1 MTKLLLF
8 LGLTFTI
15 LSSAFGK
22 SAAGE
27 KTRIVVDGKSDYH
40 IVISADAD
48 SVEQHAASELQSYFR
63 QISGAVLPIEREPA
77 SYEHEILVGRTQET
91 QRIISAKTLDS
102 LEADGYLL
110 RTDGQK
116 LVICGGAR
124 KGTLYGIY
132 SLLEDYLGC
141 RKYSATVT
149 VVPHSRNIVLPE
161 LHVLYNPFFRWREVH
176 YLNAMDRGYSDWQK
190 LYSLSDQRK
199 EWGMWVHTFD
209 KLVPASEYFA
219 SHPEYFTEQGG
230 RRIPS
235 GQLCLSNP
243 NVLDTLV
250 KNLRAMMAKQPA
262 AKYWSVSQND
272 NFNECQ
278 CDSCR
283 ALNEKFGGSSGT
295 VINFVN
301 HVAEQFPGKIISTL
315 AYQYTRA
322 APTHIKP
329 APNVNI
335 MLCSIECNRSEPIA
349 TDPRSAS
356 FRKDV
361 EDWGRLT
368 HNIIMWDYVVDF
380 RNLISPFPNF
390 RVLQPNIRF
399 FRKNGIRMI
408 FEQGCGANVGEFGAL
423 RTYLIAKLLWNPD
436 INIDSVMND
445 FLHGYYGAAAPYIRK
460 YINTMEDALAKS
472 GKELGIYSYPY
483 DQINSYLT
491 PALIRKYSRLFDQA
505 ERAVANHADVLKRVK
520 RARLPLEFAILDISI
535 HDVSPELS
543 YFNKNGKNWTVRK
556 SMRKLLDS
564 FVAEAEKAGMQRLEE
579 HGTSPEEYKKSVE
592 QLLHVSVRGNLA
604 FGKPVKVLTQYSDQY
619 PVGGGSALTNGF
631 HGPADYHCNWLG
643 FQGDNCE
650 AVVDLQSVKP
660 VHEIKTSFLQQWYAW
675 IWLPLEVKFSVS
687 TDGKNFTQV
696 GELPDPV
703 PDTTGGAFVTPF
715 NVSFPAVKARYV
727 KVDAISRKV
736 CPDWHI
742 GAGGKAWLF
751 IDEIVVK

>member
-1 MTKLLLF
+1 MRTLFFASLNFLF
-8 LGLTFTI
+8 LLNALASQPGNGQM
-15 LSSAFGK
+15 SVVSNGK
-22 SAAGE
+22 S
-27 KTRIVVDGKSDYH
+27 VYH
-40 IVISADAD
+40 IVIPAEAD
-48 SVEQHAASELQSYFR
+48 SVEIHAASELQSYFI
-63 QISGAVLPIEREPA
+63 QISGALLPIDREPA
-77 SYEHEILVGRTQET
+77 TFAHEILIGRTEQT
-91 QRIISAKTLDS
+91 RQILSQRTLDS
-102 LEADGYLL
+102 LDPDGYLI
-110 RTDGQK
+110 RTDGDK
-116 LVICGGAR
+116 LIICGGTR
-124 KGTLYGIY
+124 KGTLYGVY

-141 RKYSATVT
+141 RKYSATVS
-149 VVPHSRNIVLPE
+149 VIPRSRNIVLPR
-161 LHVLYNPFFRWREVH
+161 LDRLYNPFFTWREVH

-190 LYSLSDQRK
+190 LYSLSDQQK

-209 KLVPASEYFA
+209 KLVPAAEYFQ
-219 SHPEYFTEQGG
+219 SHPEYFSEQGG

-250 KNLRAMMAKQPA
+250 KNLRIMMAKQPE

-278 CDSCR
+278 CDSCK
-283 ALNEKFGGSSGT
+283 ALNEKYGGSSGT
-295 VINFVN
+295 MVNFVN

-322 APTHIKP
+322 APTRIKP
-329 APNVNI
+329 DSNVNI
-335 MLCSIECNRSEPIA
+335 MLCSIEVNRSQPIA
-349 TDPRSAS
+349 TDPTSAS

-361 EDWGRLT
+361 EDWSKLT

-380 RNLISPFPNF
+380 RNLLSPFPNF
-390 RVLQPNIRF
+390 RVLQPNIQY

-436 INIDSVMND
+436 INVDSVMND
-445 FLHGYYGAAAPYIRK
+445 FLHGYYGAAGPYIRK
-460 YINTMEDALAKS
+460 YIDMMEDALAKS
-472 GKELGIYSYPY
+472 GKGLGIYSYPY
-483 DQINSYLT
+483 DQIDSYLT
-491 PALIRKYSRLFDQA
+491 PGLIKKYSRLFDDA
-505 ERAVANHADVLKRVK
+505 ERAVAKHPAVLERVK
-520 RARLPLEFAILDISI
+520 RARLPLEFAILDISL

-543 YFNKNGKNWTVRK
+543 YFNKSGKNWTVRK
-556 SMRKLLDS
+556 SMRKLLNS
-564 FVAEAEKAGMQRLEE
+564 FVAEAEKAGIQRLEE
-579 HGTSPEEYKKSVE
+579 HGTSPEEYQKSVE
-592 QLLHVSVRGNLA
+592 SLLHVSVKGNLA
-604 FGKPVKVLTQYSDQY
+604 FGKPVKVLTQYSDEY
-619 PVGGGSALTNGF
+619 PVGGGAALTNGF

-650 AVVDLQSVKP
+650 VVVDLQSVKS

-675 IWLPLEVKFSVS
+675 IWLPLKVKFSVS
-687 TDGKNFTQV
+687 TDGKYFKQV
-696 GELPDPV
+696 GELPDTV

-715 NVSFPAVKARYV
+715 NVSFPPVRARYI
-727 KVDAISRKV
+727 KVDAISRKI